1 MQTSRPQAK
10 MGPASQAVQGKRG
23 NLLYAVVT
31 KHKFGKLKAKLNQ
44 NKTGDIHMFGNNL
57 ICY

>member
-1 MQTSRPQAK
+1 MQTSRSQAK

-44 NKTGDIHMFGNNL
+44 NKTGDIHMFGNN
-57 ICY
+57 